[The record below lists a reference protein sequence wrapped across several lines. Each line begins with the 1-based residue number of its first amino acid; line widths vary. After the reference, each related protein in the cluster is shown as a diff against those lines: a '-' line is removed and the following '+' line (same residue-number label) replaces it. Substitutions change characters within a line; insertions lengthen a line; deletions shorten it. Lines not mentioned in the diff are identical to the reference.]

1 VLRAFAKRVVRGA
14 GRSRLGRNV
23 VHATVVGDPRD
34 ARFSTARAWPE
45 SIEGFE
51 DLAFLFSSNQLNH
64 GIISQELDEAA
75 LLYRLVRG
83 RQNATVVEIGRF
95 KGGSTFLIAAASG
108 EGSHVWSYD
117 IHVSHD
123 AAFTGADLDRELR
136 DALERYALADRV
148 DVIVADSRTAEPP
161 PAPVDVLLVDG
172 DHSYEGVSADWRH
185 WRGRLAAGGHVL
197 FHDAVDYGGFG
208 THVEGVGRL
217 VAELDHDPSLERHP
231 NAGGIAHFVNLG

>member
-1 VLRAFAKRVVRGA
+1 VLRPFAKRVVQRA

-34 ARFSTARAWPE
+34 ARFSTVRAWPE
-45 SIEGFE
+45 RIEGFE
-51 DLAFLFSSNQLNH
+51 DFVFLFSSNQLNH

-83 RQNATVVEIGRF
+83 RQNSTIVEIGRF
-95 KGGSTFLIAAASG
+95 KGGSTFLIAAGIG

-117 IHVSHD
+117 IHVAHD
-123 AAFTGADLDRELR
+123 ATFSGEDLDRELR
-136 DALERYALADRV
+136 QALERYGLTDRV
-148 DVIVADSRTAEPP
+148 DLIVADSRTAEPP
-161 PAPVDVLLVDG
+161 PALVDVLLVDG

-185 WRGRLAAGGHVL
+185 WRSRLAPGGHVL

-208 THVEGVGRL
+208 TYVEGVGRL
-217 VAELDHDPSLERHP
+217 VAELDRDPSLERRP
-231 NAGGIAHFVNLG
+231 NAGGIAHFVKLS